1 MFSRPMRFLASA
13 AGTGLW
19 FAQPQT
25 VIALF
30 IIRHK
35 VHGWIFDYYA
45 DFFLHPA
52 SAESLPKRVA
62 ARRHLVSC
70 AAFLH
75 ILKKAPF
82 GGKSSFRKAFF
93 IYTISR

>member
-52 SAESLPKRVA
+52 SPKA
-62 ARRHLVSC
+62 CPKGWRRGGIWFH
-70 AAFLH
+70 
-75 ILKKAPF
+75 APH
-82 GGKSSFRKAFF
+82 FF
-93 IYTISR
+93 TY

>member
-35 VHGWIFDYYA
+35 VHGWILIIMRI
-45 DFFLHPA
+45 FFCIPHR
-52 SAESLPKRVA
+52 PKA
-62 ARRHLVSC
+62 CPKGQRRGGIWFH
-70 AAFLH
+70 
-75 ILKKAPF
+75 APH
-82 GGKSSFRKAFF
+82 FF
-93 IYTISR
+93 TY

>member
-35 VHGWIFDYYA
+35 VHGWILIIMRIFSA
-45 DFFLHPA
+45 SRIGRKPA
-52 SAESLPKRVA
+52 RKGSGAEASGFMRRISSHIEKSAFRGEIILPKGV
-62 ARRHLVSC
+62 
-70 AAFLH
+70 
-75 ILKKAPF
+75 
-82 GGKSSFRKAFF
+82 F